1 MVQVYGAEMTS
12 DNPKRRAAEAA
23 VALVQDGMRLGIGT
37 GSTAA
42 EFIRLLADQVKAGLK
57 VTGVP
62 TSERSRAL
70 CAELDVPLAT
80 LAELPEL
87 DLAVDGADE
96 FDGAMNLIKGG
107 GGALLR
113 EKIVASCAARFV
125 VIADASKRVDRLGAF
140 PLPVE
145 IVPFAARPLIA
156 RIEDLGATVMLR
168 RAGAGPFVS
177 DEGHHILDCAFGE
190 IADPVGL
197 AATLHDVPGVVDH
210 GLFIGMADAVI
221 VGADAG
227 VEVIERR

>member
-1 MVQVYGAEMTS
+1 MGAEMTS
-12 DNPKRRAAEAA
+12 DNPKRRAAAAA
-23 VALVQDGMRLGIGT
+23 VAQVRDGMRLGIGT

-42 EFIRLLADQVKAGLK
+42 EFIRLLADRVGAGLE

-70 CAELDVPLAT
+70 CAELGVPLAT

-125 VIADASKRVDRLGAF
+125 VIADAAKRVDRLGAF

-156 RIEDLGATVMLR
+156 RIEALGAVVTPR
-168 RAGAGPFVS
+168 RVGADPFVS
-177 DEGHHILDCAFGE
+177 DEGHHILDCAFGKL
-190 IADPVGL
+190 ADPAGL
-197 AATLHDVPGVVDH
+197 SVTLRDLPGVVDH

-221 VGADAG
+221 VGTDTG
-227 VEVIERR
+227 VEVIERG

>member
-1 MVQVYGAEMTS
+1 M
-12 DNPKRRAAEAA
+12 
-23 VALVQDGMRLGIGT
+23 ALVQDGMRLGSGT

-42 EFIRLLADQVKAGLK
+42 EFIRLLADQVQAGLK
-57 VTGVP
+57 VIGVP

-70 CAELDVPLAT
+70 CAELGVPLAT
-80 LAELPEL
+80 LAELPKL

-113 EKIVASCAARFV
+113 EKIVASCAERFV
-125 VIADASKRVDRLGAF
+125 VIADASKRVERLGAF

-156 RIEDLGATVMLR
+156 RIEDLGATVMPR
-168 RAGAGPFVS
+168 RAGPGPFVS
-177 DEGHHILDCAFGE
+177 DEGHHILDCAFDE

-197 AATLHDVPGVVDH
+197 AATLHDMPGVVDH

-221 VGADAG
+221 VGTDAG
-227 VEVIERR
+227 VEIIERR